1 MSQRLVDGRRIKV
14 ARIEAGLL
22 QSQVGQALGVSD
34 SAEANWENGKKRPD
48 AEVLRALAKVLGK
61 SVDVL
66 FPREGLPDLADLR
79 ADAGIYQKDT
89 GPLIGTKSHAPVSR
103 AERGIRRLDPKYVPA
118 LAAAY
123 GVRED
128 SLLAAQERSFG
139 RDVPE
144 PGQGEPTSLADKIA
158 FLLEHLYPGDQ
169 VAPTAGEIAQGVN
182 EYAGAA
188 VISETEVK
196 GLLSGAQTT
205 AKPIVY
211 HGLAQVFGVEPM
223 YFEPQHAV
231 ARQIYEGLRL
241 LALAREG
248 KVTRAVA
255 NGAGEEGVPAEVLAF
270 VNEVVVELQD
280 RGLPAAGDEGH

>member
-14 ARIEAGLL
+14 ARIKAGLL
-22 QSQVGQALGVSD
+22 QSQVGKALGVSD

-48 AEVLRALAKVLGK
+48 AELLPALAEVLGK
-61 SVDVL
+61 PLDVL

-89 GPLIGTKSHAPVSR
+89 GQIIGTKSHAPVSR
-103 AERGIRRLDPKYVPA
+103 AERGIRRLDPKYVPP

-123 GVRED
+123 GVSVD

-144 PGQGEPTSLADKIA
+144 PGQVPTSLAGKIA
-158 FLLEHLYPGDQ
+158 FLMEHLYPGAQ
-169 VAPTAGEIAQGVN
+169 VAPTADEIARGIN
-182 EYAGAA
+182 EWAGAA
-188 VISETEVK
+188 VVSEEEVK
-196 GLLSGAQTT
+196 AILSGAQPT

-211 HGLAQVFGVEPM
+211 HGLADFFGVEPLF
-223 YFEPQHAV
+223 FEPQHEV
-231 ARQIYEGLRL
+231 ARHIYEGLRL

-248 KVTRAVA
+248 KVTRAVVH
-255 NGAGEEGVPAEVLAF
+255 GAGEGGLPADVLAF

-280 RGLPAAGDEGH
+280 RGLPAAGDEGQ